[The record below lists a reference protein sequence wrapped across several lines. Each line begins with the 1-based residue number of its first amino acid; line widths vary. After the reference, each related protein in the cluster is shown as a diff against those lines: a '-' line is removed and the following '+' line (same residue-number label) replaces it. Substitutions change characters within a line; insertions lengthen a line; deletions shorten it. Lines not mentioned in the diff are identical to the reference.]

1 MTAVM
6 PEVLDLEVDPD
17 SVPGETAHAGL
28 LAAFHAENHAVW
40 QRCRWLLSACR
51 ARAGTTRPPPPP
63 RPPTAAR
70 SAPQPAAAALAW
82 SGAMAAARYDFAY
95 QVLERLPMIGE

>member
-1 MTAVM
+1 M

-51 ARAGTTRPPPPP
+51 ARADTTR
-63 RPPTAAR
+63 RTTADR
-70 SAPQPAAAALAW
+70 YAPQAAAAAT
-82 SGAMAAARYDFAY
+82 SPGSMPVVSMPR
-95 QVLERLPMIGE
+95 